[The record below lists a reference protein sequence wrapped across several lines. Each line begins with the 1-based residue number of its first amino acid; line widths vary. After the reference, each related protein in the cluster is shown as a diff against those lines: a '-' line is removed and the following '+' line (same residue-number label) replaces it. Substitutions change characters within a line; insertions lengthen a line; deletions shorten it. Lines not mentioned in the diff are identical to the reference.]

1 MGCVFDPPVLAD
13 SGGGGFRFEHAT
25 GQVERGFAAGLPA
38 ASCGQEAVN
47 RTLDPDDGGHMW
59 LPFRFSDGGPG
70 LEHGDGSDFVAV
82 TPVLVDAPFARER
95 FIRHADGF
103 DLAIEGRL
111 IVLDLDNQMG
121 VGGCGG
127 LEGFF

>member
-1 MGCVFDPPVLAD
+1 V
-13 SGGGGFRFEHAT
+13 
-25 GQVERGFAAGLPA
+25 
-38 ASCGQEAVN
+38 VN

-59 LPFRFSDGGPG
+59 LPFRFSDGGLG
-70 LEHGDGSDFVAV
+70 FEHGDGSDFVAV
-82 TPVLVDAPFARER
+82 APVLVYAPFARER
-95 FIRHADGF
+95 FIPHADGF

-127 LEGFF
+127 LESFF

>member
-1 MGCVFDPPVLAD
+1 VLAD

-38 ASCGQEAVN
+38 AGGGQEVVN

-82 TPVLVDAPFARER
+82 TPVLVDAPLARQ
-95 FIRHADGF
+95 RHGDGTDSL